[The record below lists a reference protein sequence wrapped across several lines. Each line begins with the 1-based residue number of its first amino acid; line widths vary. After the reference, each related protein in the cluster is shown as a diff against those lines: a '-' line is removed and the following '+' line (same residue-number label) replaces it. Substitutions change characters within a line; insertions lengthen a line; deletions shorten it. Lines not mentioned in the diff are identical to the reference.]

1 MTDRADNRD
10 DVAGLRPGGV
20 PPTAISAGGDFFP
33 ESMLARVADEILKS
47 VARDVP
53 VDLSR
58 TELASAGVAGVA
70 SPAAPTT
77 PFAAPSTM
85 ASLPIPPSQA
95 SQAPM
100 RVGLPSSTS
109 IPILPSL
116 APGLSTSPQSIP
128 SLSPSMG
135 AGPVPVLGEPNNS
148 LPQVSRPIQGG
159 RPAPSLP
166 YSPLLGSAVDPN
178 VTAATAKPKPV
189 SMLRSHG
196 SDAIYPERAAP
207 RRLSP
212 TATAPL
218 EAMSKLSCIPVVAG
232 EHQPS
237 VGLGSHSIPDNSDS
251 YYFLAPTALLF
262 EKAEQIA
269 DIRSR
274 SQQQSSSPAV
284 AGYVGSSSGNSLAR
298 ISTYDVSRVR
308 EDFPILKTKIH
319 GRPLVWLDNGAT
331 TQKPRAVID
340 RVRQFYEHENSNI
353 HRAAHALAARAT
365 DAYEKARELVA
376 RFINAKTSREI
387 VFVRGGTEAINLV
400 AQTWG
405 RENISSGDEILVTHL
420 EHHANIVP
428 WQQLAVE
435 KGAHIKVAPVDE
447 NGQIILSEYAKLL
460 GPRTRLVSA
469 ASVSNVLGTVTP
481 LTEMISLAKAND
493 TKFLVDAAQ
502 SIAHMPT
509 DVQLLGCDWLVFS
522 GHKMYAPTGIGV
534 LYGREELL
542 NQMSPWQGGGNMI
555 QDVTFEQTTY
565 HAAPA
570 RFEAGTGN
578 IADAVGL
585 GAAIEYLQQVGI
597 ASIGAYEHQL
607 LSYAMTEMRRVRGLR
622 LIGTPAEKAGV
633 LAFVIQG
640 IPNEQIGKALDQQ
653 GIAVRFGHHCAQ
665 PIHRRFG
672 LESTVRASLG
682 MYNTKDEIDVMLQV
696 LHSLAR

>member
-1 MTDRADNRD
+1 MTDSTDNRG
-10 DVAGLRPGGV
+10 DVAGLRPGGIS
-20 PPTAISAGGDFFP
+20 PTAIAEASDFFP

-53 VDLSR
+53 VDLAR
-58 TELASAGVAGVA
+58 TELASPGVAGA
-70 SPAAPTT
+70 PSPATPTT
-77 PFAAPSTM
+77 PLATPSTFT
-85 ASLPIPPSQA
+85 SLPTPQSQA
-95 SQAPM
+95 SRAPT

-109 IPILPSL
+109 IPIVPSL
-116 APGLSTSPQSIP
+116 SPGSPTSPQSLP
-128 SLSPSMG
+128 SLSPSVG
-135 AGPVPVLGEPNNS
+135 AGPVPTFGAPSNS
-148 LPQVSRPIQGG
+148 IPQVSRQIQGG
-159 RPAPSLP
+159 RPIPSLP
-166 YSPLLGSAVDPN
+166 YSPLLGSALDPN
-178 VTAATAKPKPV
+178 ASVVAAKPQTV
-189 SMLRSHG
+189 SPMRSHG
-196 SDAIYPERAAP
+196 SGSIYPELSAP
-207 RRLSP
+207 KTLSP
-212 TATAPL
+212 TATEPL
-218 EAMSKLSCIPVVAG
+218 EAMSKLSCFPIVAG

-237 VGLGSHSIPDNSDS
+237 VGLASNSIPDNSDS
-251 YYFLAPTALLF
+251 YYFLAPTVVLF

-269 DIRSR
+269 DVRSR

-284 AGYVGSSSGNSLAR
+284 TGYFGSSSGNSLAR

-340 RVRQFYEHENSNI
+340 RLRQFYEHENSNI
-353 HRAAHALAARAT
+353 HRAAHTLAARAT

-376 RFINAKTSREI
+376 RFINAQTSREI

-405 RENISSGDEILVTHL
+405 RENINSGDEILVTHL

-428 WQQLAVE
+428 WQQLAAE
-435 KGAHIKVAPVDE
+435 KGAHLKVAPVDE

-481 LTEMISLAKAND
+481 LTEMISLAKANN
-493 TKFLVDAAQ
+493 TRFLVDAAQ

-585 GAAIEYLQQVGI
+585 GAAIEYLQQVGV

-607 LSYAMTEMRRVRGLR
+607 LDYAMSAMRRVRGLR

-682 MYNTKDEIDVMLQV
+682 MYNTKDEIDLMLQV